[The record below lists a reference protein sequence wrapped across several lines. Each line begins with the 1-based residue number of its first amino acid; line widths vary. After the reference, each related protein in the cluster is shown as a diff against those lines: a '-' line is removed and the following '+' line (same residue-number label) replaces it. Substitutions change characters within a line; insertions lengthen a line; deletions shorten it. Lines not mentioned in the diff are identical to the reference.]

1 LSEDVGDGEEVDELL
16 IDDEKLD
23 KGDALGET
31 DAEVDGEPEPDR
43 LDIAV
48 ALADEDREGGGV
60 TAAVPDGL
68 VDGLDEGV

>member
-1 LSEDVGDGEEVDELL
+1 MSEEVGDGDEVEELL

-23 KGDALGET
+23 KGDTLGET
-31 DAEVDGEPEPDR
+31 DAEVEGELEPDR

-48 ALADEDREGGGV
+48 ALVDGDREGGGV
-60 TAAVPDGL
+60 TAAVPEGL

>member
-1 LSEDVGDGEEVDELL
+1 MSEEVGDGDEVDELL

-23 KGDALGET
+23 KGDMLGET
-31 DAEVDGEPEPDR
+31 DAEVDGELEPDR

-48 ALADEDREGGGV
+48 ALVDGDREGEVV
-60 TAAVPDGL
+60 TAAVPEGL

>member
-1 LSEDVGDGEEVDELL
+1 MSEEVGDGDEVEELL

-23 KGDALGET
+23 NGDTLGET
-31 DAEVDGEPEPDR
+31 DAEVDGELEPDR

-48 ALADEDREGGGV
+48 ALVDGDREGEVV
-60 TAAVPDGL
+60 TAAVPEGL

>member
-1 LSEDVGDGEEVDELL
+1 MSEDVGDGEEVDELL

-23 KGDALGET
+23 KGDTLGEA
-31 DAEVDGEPEPDR
+31 DAEVDGELEPDR

-48 ALADEDREGGGV
+48 ALADGDREGGGV

>member
-1 LSEDVGDGEEVDELL
+1 MSEEVGDGEEVDELL

-31 DAEVDGEPEPDR
+31 DAEVDGELEPDR
-43 LDIAV
+43 LYIAV
-48 ALADEDREGGGV
+48 ALADGDREGGGV
-60 TAAVPDGL
+60 TAAEPEGL